1 MKRQDVIELN
11 DLIGQEVKIYP
22 GDTYKKWGRIIDIND
37 NGVLFQITKSECVN
51 YEVGSIRFISYSA
64 NLSFAY

>member
-1 MKRQDVIELN
+1 MRRNNVTELN

-51 YEVGSIRFISYSA
+51 YEEGSIRFISYSA
-64 NLSFAY
+64 NLSFSY